1 MAVRRWM
8 RLLFGR
14 SQLMLLAGVAF
25 VVVVVIVFADLA
37 MSKSAAIAGY
47 QQAKAKVEQLDAQN
61 ARLHRDLER
70 AQNDQQVMIEG
81 WNYFGRTPKGV
92 RVVIGEAEAS
102 APVAAVEQAPAQTA
116 PFWVE
121 WWQRLGLP

>member
-1 MAVRRWM
+1 MSVRRWM

-25 VVVVVIVFADLA
+25 LVVVVIVFADLT
-37 MSKSAAIAGY
+37 MSKSAAVASY
-47 QQAKAKVEQLDAQN
+47 QRAKAKVEQLDTQN

-70 AQNDQQVMIEG
+70 AQKDQQVMIEG

-92 RVVIGEAEAS
+92 RIVVGEPEAT
-102 APVAAVEQAPAQTA
+102 APAAAVEESPAQPA

-121 WWQRLGLP
+121 WRQRLGLP

>member
-1 MAVRRWM
+1 MSVRRWM

-25 VVVVVIVFADLA
+25 LVVVVIVFADLT
-37 MSKSAAIAGY
+37 MSKSAAVASY
-47 QQAKAKVEQLDAQN
+47 QRAKAKVEQLDTQN

-70 AQNDQQVMIEG
+70 AQKDQQVMIEG

-92 RVVIGEAEAS
+92 RIVVGEPEAP
-102 APVAAVEQAPAQTA
+102 APAAAVEESPTQPA

-121 WWQRLGLP
+121 WRQRLGLP

>member
-1 MAVRRWM
+1 MSAQRWI

-25 VVVVVIVFADLA
+25 IVVVVIVSADLA
-37 MSKSAAIAGY
+37 MSKSTAIAGH
-47 QQAKAKVEQLDAQN
+47 QRAKAKVEQLDAQN

-70 AQNDQQVMIEG
+70 AQKDQQVIIEG

-92 RVVIGEAEAS
+92 RIVVGEPEAP
-102 APVAAVEQAPAQTA
+102 APAAAVEESPTQPA

-121 WWQRLGLP
+121 WRQRLGLP